1 MLVLASAA
9 VTVVVI
15 VVAVAVILGL
25 FLAFG
30 PLRRGESIKDDVE
43 ADMGPLGTTQPL
55 TGPTREEI
63 RREEGLTPDF
73 DEEKLDE
80 RNE

>member
-1 MLVLASAA
+1 MLVLASTA
-9 VTVVVI
+9 VTVIII
-15 VVAVAVILGL
+15 VVAVAVVVGL
-25 FLAFG
+25 LLVLG
-30 PLRRGESIKDDVE
+30 PLRRGENIKDDVE
-43 ADMGPLGTTQPL
+43 ASMGPLGTTEPL
-55 TGPTREEI
+55 SGPTREEI

>member
-1 MLVLASAA
+1 MLVLASTA
-9 VTVVVI
+9 VTVIVI
-15 VVAVAVILGL
+15 VVAVAVVGGL
-25 FLAFG
+25 LLVLG
-30 PLRRGESIKDDVE
+30 PLRRGENLRDDVG

-55 TGPTREEI
+55 SGPTRDEV

>member
-1 MLVLASAA
+1 MLVLASTAL
-9 VTVVVI
+9 TVVFI
-15 VVAVAVILGL
+15 VVGVAVVVGL
-25 FLAFG
+25 LLVLG
-30 PLRRGESIKDDVE
+30 PLRRGENLRDSVE

-55 TGPTREEI
+55 TDPTREEF
-63 RREEGLTPDF
+63 RREEGLEPEF

>member
-1 MLVLASAA
+1 MLVIASTA
-9 VTVVVI
+9 VTVVII
-15 VVAVAVILGL
+15 VAAVVVVLALL
-25 FLAFG
+25 FLLG
-30 PLRRGESIKDDVE
+30 PLRRGENLRDDVE

-55 TGPTREEI
+55 SEPTREEI
-63 RREEGLTPDF
+63 RAEEGLTPEF

>member
-1 MLVLASAA
+1 MLVIASTG
-9 VTVVVI
+9 VTILII
-15 VVAVAVILGL
+15 VVAVAVVVGL
-25 FLAFG
+25 LLLLG
-30 PLRRGESIKDDVE
+30 PLRRGENLKDDVE

-55 TGPTREEI
+55 TEPTRDEI
-63 RREEGLTPDF
+63 RREEGLAPDF

>member
-1 MLVLASAA
+1 MLVLASAV

-15 VVAVAVILGL
+15 VAIVVVIGAV
-25 FLAFG
+25 FLLFG
-30 PLRRGESIKDDVE
+30 PLRGGESIRDDVE
-43 ADMGPLGTTQPL
+43 ADMGPLGTTRGL
-55 TGPTREEI
+55 SDPTRDEI

-73 DEEKLDE
+73 DEEKLDQ